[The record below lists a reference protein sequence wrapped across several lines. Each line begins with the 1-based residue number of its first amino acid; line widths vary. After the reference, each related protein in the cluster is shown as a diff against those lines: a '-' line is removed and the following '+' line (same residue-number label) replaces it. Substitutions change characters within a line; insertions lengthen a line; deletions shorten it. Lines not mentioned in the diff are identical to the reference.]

1 MSNTPFLTIDH
12 ITKWYPHK
20 DGKIHLFQSR
30 EKRSWVKAVDDV
42 FLTMNRGEVLG
53 IIGESGCGKSTLGRR
68 LARRLGAEFA
78 DTDALI
84 ERREGAS
91 VADVFR
97 YEGEE
102 RFREVER
109 EVLEQTL
116 AGTAAVVSTGGGL
129 PVWRDNMARMNAAGF
144 TVYLRREA
152 EQIARRL
159 SPYGR
164 QKRPR
169 LRGLDDAELVEFMSR
184 DMAVREP
191 FYAQAQLIVD
201 CGELSDDEV
210 VETILRHTMQ
220 NE

>member
-1 MSNTPFLTIDH
+1 MKPLFL
-12 ITKWYPHK
+12 
-20 DGKIHLFQSR
+20 
-30 EKRSWVKAVDDV
+30 
-42 FLTMNRGEVLG
+42 
-53 IIGESGCGKSTLGRR
+53 IGYMGCGKSTLGRR

-164 QKRPR
+164 
-169 LRGLDDAELVEFMSR
+169 GLGDAELVEFMSR
-184 DMAVREP
+184 DMAAREP